1 MADAHGRRERET
13 LEITIVGEGDVVIR
27 YVERNGQTLLQERL
41 VVSGPPGVMALRH
54 VPLSIGT
61 VRGPAALAP
70 VIMSTSAGQ
79 RVTFNGGDPVRF
91 VRRRCQAIGCRASV
105 ARDAA
110 RGVAPAPHVAHAAPA
125 EPDMTAIVH
134 AATAGRRTGKR
145 RR

>member
-1 MADAHGRRERET
+1 MGDAHGRRDRET
-13 LEITIVGEGDVVIR
+13 LEITIVGESEVVIR

-61 VRGPAALAP
+61 VRGPVALAP

-79 RVTFNGGDPVRF
+79 SLAFNGGDAVRF
-91 VRRRCQAIGCRASV
+91 VRRRCQVIRCRARV

-110 RGVAPAPHVAHAAPA
+110 RGVAPAPDVAHAVPA